1 MPSHASPLVDR
12 EDLRSQV
19 DGRLRD
25 VLAEQAEV
33 LALISEDAAPLV
45 DAWSQM
51 LAGGKRLRAA
61 FAYWSWRA
69 HGGQAG
75 TPEARGL
82 VGVGAAL
89 ELFQAAALFHD
100 DVMDRS
106 DTRRGI
112 PTAHRTFAARHRGAG
127 WSGDADQF
135 GLSSAILLGD
145 LSLVASEDEFLRAVR
160 DVPESRT
167 GTAQALFTQMR
178 TEVTVGQYL
187 DMHAQMLPWT
197 DDFEAD
203 ERRAREVVR
212 SKSARYS
219 VESPILLG
227 AALAGATPAQLE
239 VCSEVGLPLGEAFQ
253 LRDDLLGAFGDP
265 ATTGKPAGDDLRE
278 GKRTLLV
285 VRAMRALE
293 PSARTRLAS
302 LLGAPDLTAADVE
315 EMQATI
321 RRTGAPDEVESLISA
336 LSDSALGALAASG
349 LDGESLETLSAL
361 ARAAVQRAA

>member
-1 MPSHASPLVDR
+1 MSSLAQPLVDR
-12 EDLRSQV
+12 EDLRGQV
-19 DGRLRD
+19 DARLRAVLTEQRT
-25 VLAEQAEV
+25 VLAEISSDAE
-33 LALISEDAAPLV
+33 PLV

-51 LAGGKRLRAA
+51 LRGGKRLRAA

-69 HGGQAG
+69 HGGAPDGVEAAG
-75 TPEARGL
+75 I

-106 DTRRGI
+106 DTRRGV
-112 PTAHRTFAARHRGAG
+112 PTAHRTFAARHRDAG

-135 GLSSAILLGD
+135 GLSAAILLGD
-145 LSLVASEDEFLRAVR
+145 LSLVASEDEFLRAVSGAPAAA
-160 DVPESRT
+160 VAHART
-167 GTAQALFTQMR
+167 LFTQMR

-197 DDFEAD
+197 DDFDAD

-219 VESPILLG
+219 VESPIALG
-227 AALAGATPAQLE
+227 AALAGADADQLAT
-239 VCSEVGLPLGEAFQ
+239 CSAFGLPLGEAFQ

-278 GKRTLLV
+278 GKRTILV
-285 VRAMRALE
+285 VRAMRTLGPAE
-293 PSARTRLAS
+293 RAELAS
-302 LLGAPDLTAADVE
+302 RLGAPDLTASDVE
-315 EMQATI
+315 QMQRTI
-321 RRTGAPDEVESLISA
+321 RETGAVDEVEQLI
-336 LSDSALGALAASG
+336 
-349 LDGESLETLSAL
+349 ETLSGTALATLESSGLSGPAVETLGDL
-361 ARAAVQRAA
+361 ARAAVQRTA

>member
-1 MPSHASPLVDR
+1 MSSLAQTLVDR
-12 EDLRSQV
+12 EDLREQV
-19 DGRLRD
+19 DTRLST
-25 VLAEQAEV
+25 VLAEQRAV
-33 LALISEDAAPLV
+33 LADISSDAAPLV
-45 DAWSQM
+45 EAWAQM
-51 LAGGKRLRAA
+51 LRGGKRLRAA

-69 HGGQAG
+69 HGG
-75 TPEARGL
+75 ARGEGSTAGI

-106 DTRRGI
+106 DTRRGV
-112 PTAHRTFAARHRGAG
+112 PTAHRTFAARHRDAG

-135 GLSSAILLGD
+135 GLSAAILLGD
-145 LSLVASEDEFLRAVR
+145 LSLVASEDEFLRAVSE
-160 DVPESRT
+160 VPAAAVAPARV
-167 GTAQALFTQMR
+167 LFTRMR

-197 DDFEAD
+197 DDFDAD

-219 VESPILLG
+219 VESPIAIG
-227 AALAGATPAQLE
+227 AALAGAAPEQLAT
-239 VCSEVGLPLGEAFQ
+239 CSAFGLPLGEAFQ

-265 ATTGKPAGDDLRE
+265 ETTGKPAGDDLRE

-285 VRAMRALE
+285 IRAMRALD
-293 PSARTRLAS
+293 PAARTELAS
-302 LLGAPDLTAADVE
+302 MLGAPDLTAADVAQ
-315 EMQATI
+315 MQQTI
-321 RRTGAPDEVESLISA
+321 RGTGAADEVEELIETLSDTA
-336 LSDSALGALAASG
+336 LSTLAASG
-349 LDGESLETLSAL
+349 LSGPAVETLSDL

>member
-1 MPSHASPLVDR
+1 MPSHASALVDR
-12 EDLRSQV
+12 EDLRPLV
-19 DGRLRD
+19 DGRLRA
-25 VLAEQAEV
+25 VLSEQAEV
-33 LALISEDAAPLV
+33 LATISADAAPLV

-69 HGGQAG
+69 HGGRPG
-75 TPEARGL
+75 TPDAAAL

-112 PTAHRTFAARHRGAG
+112 PTAHRSFAARHRDSG

-145 LSLVASEDEFLRAVR
+145 LSLVASEDEFLQAVR
-160 DVPESRT
+160 EMPATRT
-167 GTAQALFTQMR
+167 DPARVLFTQMR

-197 DDFEAD
+197 DDFDAD

-227 AALAGATPAQLE
+227 AALAGATPEQLE
-239 VCSEVGLPLGEAFQ
+239 VCSAVGLPLGEAFQ

-285 VRAMRALE
+285 VRAMRALD
-293 PSARTRLAS
+293 PAARARLAS
-302 LLGAPDLTAADVE
+302 LLGAPDLSAADVD
-315 EMQATI
+315 EMQQTI
-321 RRTGAPDEVESLISA
+321 RGTGAPDEVEDLIESLSDAALSA
-336 LSDSALGALAASG
+336 LAGSG
-349 LDGESLETLSAL
+349 LDEPAVETLSAL

>member
-1 MPSHASPLVDR
+1 MPSHASALVDR
-12 EDLRSQV
+12 EDLRQQV
-19 DGRLRD
+19 DGRLRSVLSEQAD
-25 VLAEQAEV
+25 VLARISPDAE
-33 LALISEDAAPLV
+33 PLV
-45 DAWSQM
+45 DAWTQM
-51 LAGGKRLRAA
+51 LVGGKRLRAA

-69 HGGQAG
+69 HGGRPG
-75 TPEARGL
+75 TAEATAL

-112 PTAHRTFAARHRGAG
+112 PTAHRTFAARHRDSG

-145 LSLVASEDEFLRAVR
+145 LSLVASEDEFLRAVHEMPSEQTDPAR
-160 DVPESRT
+160 R
-167 GTAQALFTQMR
+167 LFTQMR

-197 DDFEAD
+197 DDFDAD

-227 AALAGATPAQLE
+227 AALAGATTRQME
-239 VCSEVGLPLGEAFQ
+239 VCSAVGLPLGEAFQ

-285 VRAMRALE
+285 VRAMRALD
-293 PSARTRLAS
+293 PDARTRLAS
-302 LLGAPDLTAADVE
+302 LLGAPDLTAADVD
-315 EMQATI
+315 EMQQTI
-321 RRTGAPDEVESLISA
+321 RATGAPEEVETLIET
-336 LSDSALGALAASG
+336 LSDSALSALDTSG
-349 LDGESLETLSAL
+349 LDGPATETLTAL
-361 ARAAVQRAA
+361 ALAAVQRAA